1 MKGPA
6 AGLLLSL
13 VLSGSP
19 GTLLASREEDTPL
32 SPAEHA
38 SLQEISTYRVL
49 ADPFKRRIE
58 TRETIEIYNPFLAK
72 APRRF
77 HGSIYH
83 FHRNDNFDAR
93 NFFDTPGKPLPE
105 FKRNQFGF
113 QLAGPILKNPDFLV
127 GYDGLRIV
135 QGQTRLSHVPLLEM
149 KRGDFSALGFSVI
162 DPLTGKPFPG
172 NLIPES
178 RIHPVARS
186 LLSLIPDP
194 NRADPD
200 RNFVNNDPTLS
211 NGDVLLFRVDYQIS
225 PQSKLV
231 SSYQYSDDSD
241 VRIEDLPGFN
251 RILGDTDHDLT
262 ASYHRNFS
270 SRSSTQLRFRMSS
283 GRNFDLSEN
292 SAREGLLASLGING
306 VSTLDPLDEGYPEFR
321 LSGYAAFGDDDELP
335 ETRETTW
342 FDIESVF
349 VYNFSGH
356 SLRYGVDLGAIQL
369 NNNQT
374 GGVRRGRFRFNGF
387 FSGDAFADFLLGIP
401 DTAERGV
408 GSDRNDLRR
417 ANWSFFVDDNWKISP
432 VISLTAAISYR
443 YYQPY
448 RSVRPISILFPFV
461 AEPVPGSEVLISGTE
476 EARALGFS
484 GHSLTYPD
492 KNDWSPQLGLAL
504 SPTGNNRFVLRAGYR
519 LHYSP
524 WSSSRARDY
533 IGKNDPFFQRETSL
547 SVLESPEIDISD
559 PFASLSPTELT
570 FRGIEPHIRTPYAQ
584 DWGLTLQRQF
594 SRNWNMEASYRGSKG
609 TRLDRIIPGNSAFPG
624 PGQIQSRRP
633 DPTYGQFTIV
643 SGGASS
649 ILHGLGL
656 EVERKMVDGFTLRS
670 GFDWT
675 RSISDRVFSSVSNP
689 RDLASERGD
698 SSGRPLR
705 RGYMNYILDLPVNFK
720 AGLFGSLVSGWRLSG
735 ITQVQDGEPFSV
747 FLSGDYNNDGVTGD
761 RPVQLTDGNLPA
773 EQRSVDEWFDT
784 SAFVEPED
792 FQFGD
797 SGRNILTGPGL
808 QTWDI
813 ALSKRTEVSDG
824 HQVEL
829 RLEFFNAFNR
839 ANFDRPSRTLGNS
852 TFGKIF
858 GADRAREI
866 EIALKYS
873 F

>member
-1 MKGPA
+1 MKGLA
-6 AGLLLSL
+6 ALIL
-13 VLSGSP
+13 VLSGSAT
-19 GTLLASREEDTPL
+19 TLLASREEETPL
-32 SPAEHA
+32 SPAEQE
-38 SLQEISTYRVL
+38 SLTEISAYKVL
-49 ADPFKRRIE
+49 TDPFTKKIE

-72 APRRF
+72 AARRF

-83 FHRNDNFDAR
+83 FHRNDNLDAR
-93 NFFDTPGKPLPE
+93 NFFDTPGEPLPE

-113 QLAGPILKNPDFLV
+113 QLSGPILKNLEFLV

-135 QGQTRLSHVPLLEM
+135 QGQTRLSHVPLPEM
-149 KRGDFSALGFSVI
+149 KRGDFSALGFPVI
-162 DPLTGKPFPG
+162 DPVTGEPFPG
-172 NLIPES
+172 NVIPES
-178 RIHPVARS
+178 RIHPVARN

-200 RNFVNNDPTLS
+200 RNFVNNDPTVS

-241 VRIEDLPGFN
+241 VRIDDLPGFN
-251 RILGDTDHDLT
+251 RTADDTDHSLT
-262 ASYHRNFS
+262 VSYHRNFS
-270 SRSSTQLRFRMSS
+270 SRFSTQLRFRLRS
-283 GRNFDLSEN
+283 GRDFSLSEN
-292 SAREGLLASLGING
+292 SGREGLLASLGING
-306 VSTLDPLDEGYPEFR
+306 VSTLDSLDEGYPEFR
-321 LSGYAAFGDDDELP
+321 LSGYADFGDDDKLP
-335 ETRETTW
+335 ATRETTW
-342 FDIESVF
+342 FDIESAF
-349 VYNFSGH
+349 IYNFSQH
-356 SLRYGVDLGAIQL
+356 TLSFGVDLGAVRL
-369 NNNQT
+369 NNNRT
-374 GGVRRGRFRFNGF
+374 GGVRRGRFLYNGF

-417 ANWSFFVDDNWKISP
+417 ADRSFFIDDSWKVSP
-432 VISLTAAISYR
+432 VLSLTAAISYS
-443 YYQPY
+443 YYEPY

-476 EARALGFS
+476 AAEALGFS
-484 GHSLTYPD
+484 GHSLIYPD

-524 WSSSRARDY
+524 IGSWARDF
-533 IGKNDPFFQRETSL
+533 IGKNYPFFQRETSL
-547 SVLESPEIDISD
+547 SALESPEIDISD

-570 FRGIEPHIRTPYAQ
+570 FRGFEPHIRTSYTQ
-584 DWGLTLQRQF
+584 DWRLTIQKQF
-594 SRNWNMEASYRGSKG
+594 VRNWNLEASYRGSKG
-609 TRLDRIIPGNSAFPG
+609 SRLARTIPGNAAFPG
-624 PGQIQSRRP
+624 PGQIQGRRP

-643 SGGASS
+643 SGGASR
-649 ILHGLGL
+649 ILHGLGFD
-656 EVERKMVDGFTLRS
+656 VERKMVDSFSLRS

-675 RSISDRVFSSVSNP
+675 RSISDRIFTSVSNP
-689 RDLASERGD
+689 RDLAAERGV

-705 RGYMNYILDLPVNFK
+705 RGYLNYILDLPVNLK

-735 ITQVQDGEPFSV
+735 ITQFQDGEPFSV
-747 FLSGDYNNDGVTGD
+747 SLSGDFNNDGVRGD
-761 RPVQLTDGNLPA
+761 RPVRLAGGNLPA
-773 EQRSVDEWFDT
+773 DQRSVDAWFDT

-813 ALSKRTEVSDG
+813 ALSKTTEVLDG
-824 HQVEL
+824 HQVEF
-829 RLEFFNAFNR
+829 RVEFFNAFNR
-839 ANFDRPSRTLGNS
+839 ANFDRPSRILGNS